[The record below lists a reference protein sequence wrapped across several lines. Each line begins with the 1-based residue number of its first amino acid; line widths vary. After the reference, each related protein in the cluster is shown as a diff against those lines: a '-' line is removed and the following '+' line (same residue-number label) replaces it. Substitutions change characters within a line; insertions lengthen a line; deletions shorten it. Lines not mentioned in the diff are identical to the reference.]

1 MNIYQALQV
10 HTAAQHM
17 ACMAPQA
24 LNLTFK
30 RRQSARAR
38 ERESDVVI
46 LKAFQICPVITS
58 HLIFI
63 FVLTKRC
70 LFLGFLCIVS
80 HFLIVMSMSIGCV
93 TSS

>member
-10 HTAAQHM
+10 HTAEQHM

-38 ERESDVVI
+38 ERERESDVVI
-46 LKAFQICPVITS
+46 LKALQICPDITIR
-58 HLIFI
+58 LIFI
-63 FVLTKRC
+63 FVLN
-70 LFLGFLCIVS
+70 
-80 HFLIVMSMSIGCV
+80 
-93 TSS
+93 